1 MEKTSLLFL
10 VFALFAFISNAQ
22 TTVSDADGNQYNIVT
37 IGTQMW
43 TKENLKTTK
52 YSDGTDIDLVEENNA
67 WSNLVTGSYCQYPAY
82 GDTYGNLYNFYAVA
96 DSRNICPTGW
106 HVATYDEWN
115 TLTTYLGGQ
124 SVAAS
129 KLKEAGTGHWGE
141 PNTDAT
147 NESGFT
153 AFGGGYRKYDGVF
166 YNILDEGYFWQGT
179 ETGDSYAW
187 YSNMDPSSGYL
198 YITDNDKKDG
208 MSVRCIKNPD
218 TGTGNCNNQT
228 FELYPNP
235 AQEFIILKNIAGS
248 ISVNIY
254 NIAGQLIYKGNYD
267 GESPVIIDISNF
279 EKGSYIVK
287 FTDKQNNIHEADF
300 IKI

>member
-10 VFALFAFISNAQ
+10 AFALFVFSSNAQ

-67 WSNLVTGSYCQYPAY
+67 WSNLFTGAYCQYPAY

-115 TLTTYLGGQ
+115 TLATYLGGQ

-129 KLKEAGTGHWGE
+129 KLKETGIGHWGE

-166 YNILDEGYFWQGT
+166 YNILDAGYFWQGT

-218 TGTGNCNNQT
+218 TGTDNWNNQT
-228 FELYPNP
+228 FELFPNP
-235 AQEFIILKNIAGS
+235 AQNFITLKNIAGDL
-248 ISVNIY
+248 SVEIY
-254 NIAGQLIYKGNYD
+254 NIAGQLVYKGDYD

-279 EKGSYIVK
+279 ESGSYIVR
-287 FTDKQNNIHEADF
+287 FTDRQNNIHEADF